1 MTLAVARSW
10 SRSAGALAC
19 SFALLAT
26 LASCVATDMTGTGGG
41 SNIPVVGMSDGQFGF
56 AIAARDWTSD
66 QSYAAD
72 LAGNTLQ
79 IGLVVAVYSGGTG
92 AVTITD
98 ASGSSVFSQNLA
110 GNIAEGGSATVH
122 GTAPFHVRVTTSRYS
137 GTISLG
143 ISPAAPPS
151 TSLRR

>member
-1 MTLAVARSW
+1 MTLAVARPW
-10 SRSAGALAC
+10 SRSAGAFAFSL
-19 SFALLAT
+19 ALLAI
-26 LASCVATDMTGTGGG
+26 LARCVATDMTGTGAG

-56 AIAARDWTSD
+56 AIAAHDWTSD
-66 QSYAAD
+66 QSYAPD

-92 AVTITD
+92 VLTITD
-98 ASGSSVFSQNLA
+98 ASGSPVFSQNLA
-110 GNIAEGGSATVH
+110 GNIAEGGSTTVH

-143 ISPAAPPS
+143 IGPASSGA
-151 TSLRR
+151 